1 MINVSE
7 KWAFI
12 SAKKKRLL
20 VWGGGLAVLIPILLL
35 LMPDV
40 PAPRSRV
47 NDDKVISSIL
57 TDSDTTGVSQNA
69 IAARLRAL
77 DESMMKNN
85 QQIEMLAKNSNIDEI
100 KKRLTTLETQ
110 QRNASLEQAALKK
123 RLENSTNAMPYP
135 ASSTSQ
141 TKSREDYNV
150 PKSNNFGTVI
160 KLIRPNDYNNSN
172 TLQRVYQTV
181 EQPDPADF
189 SSDTVRNKD
198 KTGKPVEPVV
208 PDIVTVQEN
217 TKEEAAANQ
226 EENPEF
232 QTYLPATSIISTVL
246 ISGMDAPTE
255 RNARKDPYPTLARVK
270 KDAILPNRFRADI
283 RECGLLAAGFGDL
296 SSERAYFRTEVIT
309 CIRDDGAV
317 FEAPIDAYAV
327 GEDGKS
333 GVRGRLVTKQGQ
345 YLAKALTA
353 GFLQAASQL
362 FSVQNI
368 PTINVRRDGD
378 DKNGSPYQQVM
389 SSTAFQGA
397 AIAGVG
403 GALDR
408 LADFYMQMAGDLF
421 PVIEI
426 DPGRSVDFIVQ
437 KGVTLNFTRI
447 APKSINSTGSNK

>member
-7 KWAFI
+7 EWASM

-77 DESMMKNN
+77 DESMTKNN
-85 QQIEMLAKNSNIDEI
+85 RQIEILVKNSNMDEI

-110 QRNASLEQAALKK
+110 QRNASQEQAALKK
-123 RLENSTNAMPYP
+123 RLENSTNAIPYP
-135 ASSTSQ
+135 VSSTSQ
-141 TKSREDYNV
+141 TKRRADYNV
-150 PKSNNFGTVI
+150 PKSNDVGVAI
-160 KLIRPNDYNNSN
+160 KSIRPNDYN
-172 TLQRVYQTV
+172 TLQRVYQAV
-181 EQPDPADF
+181 EQPEPADF
-189 SSDTVRNKD
+189 GADTVRNKG

-208 PDIVTVQEN
+208 PDIVTVQED
-217 TKEEAAANQ
+217 TKEEAETNPGK
-226 EENPEF
+226 NPEF

-255 RNARKDPYPTLARVK
+255 RNARKDPYPALARVK

-309 CIRDDGAV
+309 CIRNDGTV

-389 SSTAFQGA
+389 SNTAFQGA

-447 APKSINSTGSNK
+447 APKSINSTENNK